1 MLFNLNFPQYALL
14 SSFHFIAAPP
24 YGAAVITLTGFTS
37 AADLC
42 NSSVHSQWRAGSG
55 SERGGGE
62 AFLF

>member
-1 MLFNLNFPQYALL
+1 MHFNISFPHYALL

-42 NSSVHSQWRAGSG
+42 NSSVTANSKLGVGQKGAGSC
-55 SERGGGE
+55 
-62 AFLF
+62 LF